1 MSAADLVSR
10 YFDYAVFG
18 MEFAVCVFVG
28 LRYAGYVFD
37 YPEALDEVDID
48 FACISDQSE
57 NRLVFAF
64 AFMNV
69 YPEDASHATRFSS
82 CFSSAFFSEV
92 LSFRVILSFGKNTKI
107 PQ

>member
-10 YFDYAVFG
+10 YLDYAVFG

-48 FACISDQSE
+48 FALSPISPRTVSYSPS
-57 NRLVFAF
+57 L
-64 AFMNV
+64 
-69 YPEDASHATRFSS
+69 
-82 CFSSAFFSEV
+82 
-92 LSFRVILSFGKNTKI
+92 L
-107 PQ
+107 

>member
-1 MSAADLVSR
+1 
-10 YFDYAVFG
+10 

-37 YPEALDEVDID
+37 YSEALDEVDID
-48 FACISDQSE
+48 FACIADQSE

-64 AFMNV
+64 AFVNV
-69 YPEDASHATRFSS
+69 YPEGCEPCNKIFKLL
-82 CFSSAFFSEV
+82 FIGVFSEV
-92 LSFRVILSFGKNTKI
+92 LPFRVILSFGKNTKI

>member
-10 YFDYAVFG
+10 YLDYAVFG

-48 FACISDQSE
+48 FACIADQSE

-64 AFMNV
+64 AFVNV
-69 YPEDASHATRFSS
+69 YPEGCKPCNKIFKLLFIGVFFQIEGASGS
-82 CFSSAFFSEV
+82 V
-92 LSFRVILSFGKNTKI
+92 ISFVTEYI
-107 PQ
+107 